1 VPELKPAHM
10 LDQSHN
16 VTDPV
21 ESLMTSAIELQR
33 AYAQALLVDR
43 EALAN
48 YQQQNDALMAQQT
61 LKRAFTTD
69 VQPILARAR
78 LQKGAAIDPIAAYRQ
93 SGYRAACAEKRPA
106 AQSFGGGIV

>member
-1 VPELKPAHM
+1 M

-43 EALAN
+43 QTLAD
-48 YQQQNDALMAQQT
+48 YQQENDALMATQT

-78 LQKGAAIDPIAAYRQ
+78 QQKGAAIDPVGAYRR
-93 SGYRAACAEKRPA
+93 SKYRVECANKRPTTRN
-106 AQSFGGGIV
+106 FGGGIV